1 MILLTVASTRK
12 RTEECWDW
20 SDFMTEASKRRL
32 RLGMV
37 GGGEGAFIGEVHR
50 FAARLD
56 DHYELVAGA
65 LSSQSDKA
73 ERSAQALGI
82 TRSYVDF
89 EEMARQESEREDG
102 IEVVSIVT
110 PNHLHAPVAMAF
122 LKRGIHVICD
132 KPLTA
137 TLEEAEALYQAAEA
151 SQAQFLLTH
160 NYSAYPMVREARA
173 MVKAGKLGNIR
184 SIQVEYV
191 QDWLTEPLEQTG
203 NKQATWRSDPA
214 QSGIAGCMGDI
225 GSHAYQLACFVAN
238 TQAKEVLADLSSWG
252 EGRQLDDEANILM
265 RFKNGAKGSLWASQV
280 APGNENAL
288 SLRIYGDKAGI
299 EWRQES
305 PNELIY
311 SVLGEP
317 SQRLRRGNSY
327 LSDAAASV
335 SRIPSGHPE
344 GYLEAF
350 ANLYR
355 EFAEQLFT
363 STPNSNLPTLATGLH
378 GMRFITAT
386 VYSSQNNCLWVPI
399 DG

>member
-1 MILLTVASTRK
+1 MIGQEK
-12 RTEECWDW
+12 N
-20 SDFMTEASKRRL
+20 SKRRL

-65 LSSQSDKA
+65 LSSQHDKA
-73 ERSAQALGI
+73 ERSAKALGMA
-82 TRSYVDF
+82 RSYVDF
-89 EEMARQESEREDG
+89 EAMAQQESEREDG

-122 LKRGIHVICD
+122 LQRDIHVICD

-137 TLEEAEALYQAAEA
+137 TLAEAKALSQVAEA

-173 MVKAGKLGNIR
+173 MVKEGKLGNIR
-184 SIQVEYV
+184 SIQVEYA
-191 QDWLTEPLEQTG
+191 QDWLTHSLEQTG
-203 NKQATWRSDPA
+203 NKQAVWRSDPA
-214 QSGIAGCMGDI
+214 QAGLAGCVGDI

-238 TQAKEVLADLSSWG
+238 TQAKEVLADLSCWG
-252 EGRQLDDEANILM
+252 EGRLLDDEANILL
-265 RFKNGAKGSLWASQV
+265 RFENGAKGHLWASQV

-288 SLRIYGDKAGI
+288 TLRIYGDKAGI
-299 EWRQES
+299 EWHQES

-317 SQRLRRGNSY
+317 SQRLRRGNGY
-327 LSDAAASV
+327 LSDAASSV

-350 ANLYR
+350 ANLYC
-355 EFAEQLFT
+355 EFAEQLLT
-363 STPNSNLPTLATGLH
+363 ATTNPHLPTLATGLH
-378 GMRFITAT
+378 GMRFITAS
-386 VYSSQNNCLWVPI
+386 VYSSQNNGLWVPL
-399 DG
+399 GH

>member
-1 MILLTVASTRK
+1 MVEVT
-12 RTEECWDW
+12 
-20 SDFMTEASKRRL
+20 KRRL

-65 LSSQSDKA
+65 LSSQLDKA
-73 ERSAQALGI
+73 ERSANALGI
-82 TRSYVDF
+82 TRSYMDF
-89 EEMARQESEREDG
+89 EEMARKESEREDG
-102 IEVVSIVT
+102 IDVVSIVT

-132 KPLTA
+132 KPLTG
-137 TLEEAEALYQAAEA
+137 TLEEAEALYQVAEA
-151 SQAQFLLTH
+151 SQAEFLLTH

-173 MVKAGKLGNIR
+173 MVKGGKLGNIR

-191 QDWLTEPLEQTG
+191 QDWLTHSLEQTG
-203 NKQATWRSDPA
+203 NKQAVWRSDPA
-214 QSGIAGCMGDI
+214 QAGLAGCVGDI
-225 GSHAYQLACFVAN
+225 GSHAYQLACFVGN
-238 TQAKEVLADLSSWG
+238 TQGKEVLADLSSWV
-252 EGRQLDDEANILM
+252 EGRVLDDDANILL
-265 RFKNGAKGSLWASQV
+265 RYENGAKGHLWASQV

-299 EWRQES
+299 EWHQES
-305 PNELIY
+305 PNELTY

-317 SQRLRRGNSY
+317 SQQLRRGNSY
-327 LSDAAASV
+327 LSEAAASV

-355 EFAEQLFT
+355 EFAVQLLT
-363 STPNSNLPTLATGLH
+363 STSNPNLPSLATGLH
-378 GMRFITAT
+378 GMRFIAAC
-386 VYSSQNNCLWVPI
+386 VYSSQKNCLWIPLTDEVLVAV
-399 DG
+399 

>member
-1 MILLTVASTRK
+1 MAIEQENT
-12 RTEECWDW
+12 
-20 SDFMTEASKRRL
+20 SKRRL

-65 LSSQSDKA
+65 LSSQQEKSD
-73 ERSAQALGI
+73 RSAKALGI
-82 TRSYVDF
+82 ARSYVDF

-110 PNHLHAPVAMAF
+110 PNHLHASIAEAF
-122 LKRGIHVICD
+122 LAKGIHVICD

-137 TLEEAEALYQAAEA
+137 TLDQAEELLAKAKHY
-151 SQAQFLLTH
+151 QAQFLLTH

-173 MVKAGKLGNIR
+173 MVKSGMLGDIR
-184 SIQVEYV
+184 SIQVEYA
-191 QDWLTEPLEQTG
+191 QDWLTEPLEREG
-203 NKQATWRSDPA
+203 NKQAAWRSDPS
-214 QSGIAGCMGDI
+214 QSGIAGCVGDI
-225 GSHAYQLACFVAN
+225 GSHAYQLACFVAD

-252 EGRQLDDEANILM
+252 KGRQLDDEANILI
-265 RFKNGAKGSLWASQV
+265 RFNNGAKGHLWASQV
-280 APGNENAL
+280 APGNENGL
-288 SLRIYGDKAGI
+288 RLRIYGDKAGL
-299 EWRQES
+299 EWSQES
-305 PNELIY
+305 PNELVF
-311 SVLGEP
+311 SPVGLP
-317 SQRLRRGNSY
+317 CQSLRRGNAY
-327 LSDAAASV
+327 LSKAAASA

-355 EFAEQLFT
+355 EFAEQLLA
-363 STPNSNLPTLATGLH
+363 STPNSDLPTLATGLH
-378 GMRFITAT
+378 GMRFITAS
-386 VYSSQNNCLWVPI
+386 VYSSQNNNLWVPV

>member
-1 MILLTVASTRK
+1 MSEIT
-12 RTEECWDW
+12 
-20 SDFMTEASKRRL
+20 KRRL

-65 LSSQSDKA
+65 LSSQHDKA
-73 ERSAQALGI
+73 ERSAKALGI
-82 TRSYVDF
+82 ARSYVDF
-89 EEMARQESEREDG
+89 EAMAQQESEREDG

-122 LKRGIHVICD
+122 LKKGIHVICD

-137 TLEEAEALYQAAEA
+137 TLAEAKTLSQVAEE

-173 MVKAGKLGNIR
+173 MVKEGKLGNIR
-184 SIQVEYV
+184 SIQVEYA
-191 QDWLTEPLEQTG
+191 QDWLTHSLEQTG
-203 NKQATWRSDPA
+203 NKQAVWRSDPA
-214 QSGIAGCMGDI
+214 QAGLAGCVGDI

-238 TQAKEVLADLSSWG
+238 TQAKEVLADLSSWVD
-252 EGRQLDDEANILM
+252 GRLLDDEANILL
-265 RFKNGAKGSLWASQV
+265 RFENGAKGHLWASQV

-288 SLRIYGDKAGI
+288 TLRIYGDQAGI
-299 EWRQES
+299 EWHQET

-317 SQRLRRGNSY
+317 SQRLRRGNGY

-350 ANLYR
+350 ANLYC
-355 EFAEQLFT
+355 EFAEQLLT
-363 STPNSNLPTLATGLH
+363 ATTNPDLPTLATGLH
-378 GMRFITAT
+378 GMRFITAS
-386 VYSSQNNCLWVPI
+386 VYSSQNNGLWVPI
-399 DG
+399 GH

>member
-1 MILLTVASTRK
+1 
-12 RTEECWDW
+12 
-20 SDFMTEASKRRL
+20 MTEASKRRL

-56 DHYELVAGA
+56 DHYELVAGV

-327 LSDAAASV
+327 LSDAATSV

-350 ANLYR
+350 ANLYA
-355 EFAEQLFT
+355 EFAEQLLS
-363 STPNSNLPTLATGLH
+363 STFNPDLPTLATGLH
-378 GMRFITAT
+378 GMRFISAS
-386 VYSSQNNCLWVPI
+386 VLSSQRNGQWVSLEH
-399 DG
+399 

>member
-1 MILLTVASTRK
+1 
-12 RTEECWDW
+12 
-20 SDFMTEASKRRL
+20 MTEAKKRRL

-56 DHYELVAGA
+56 DHYELVAGG
-65 LSSQSDKA
+65 LSSQQEKA
-73 ERSAQALGI
+73 ERSAKALGLA
-82 TRSYVDF
+82 RSYVDF
-89 EEMARQESEREDG
+89 EVMAREESEREDG

-110 PNHLHAPVAMAF
+110 PNHLHAAVAMAF

-137 TLEEAEALYQAAEA
+137 TLEQAKALYQAAED

-173 MVKAGKLGNIR
+173 MVKSGKLGNIR
-184 SIQVEYV
+184 SVQVEYA

-203 NKQATWRSDPA
+203 NKQAAWRADPA

-225 GSHAYQLACFVAN
+225 GSHAYQLACFVTDTKAE
-238 TQAKEVLADLSSWG
+238 KVLADLSSWG
-252 EGRQLDDEANILM
+252 EGRQLDDEANILI
-265 RFKNGAKGSLWASQV
+265 RFCNGAKGHLWASQV

-288 SLRIYGDKAGI
+288 RLRVYGEKAGL
-299 EWRQES
+299 EWSQES
-305 PNELIY
+305 PNELIF
-311 SVLGEP
+311 SPIGLP
-317 SQRLRRGNSY
+317 RQSLRRGNSY
-327 LSDAAASV
+327 LSDAAANT
-335 SRIPSGHPE
+335 SRIPAGHPE

-355 EFAEQLFT
+355 EFAQQLIDDT
-363 STPNSNLPTLATGLH
+363 RSDDLPSLSDGLH
-378 GMRFITAT
+378 GMRFIAAS
-386 VYSSQNNCLWVPI
+386 VSSSQNNSLWVSLS
-399 DG
+399 D

>member
-1 MILLTVASTRK
+1 
-12 RTEECWDW
+12 
-20 SDFMTEASKRRL
+20 MTEASKRRL

-65 LSSQSDKA
+65 LSSQQEKA
-73 ERSAQALGI
+73 ERSASALGLA
-82 TRSYVDF
+82 RSYVDF
-89 EEMARQESEREDG
+89 DDMARQESEREDG

-110 PNHLHAPVAMAF
+110 PNHLHAAVAMAF

-137 TLEEAEALYQAAEA
+137 TLEQAKALYQAAED

-173 MVKAGKLGNIR
+173 MVKASKLGNIR
-184 SIQVEYV
+184 SIQVEYA

-203 NKQATWRSDPA
+203 NKQAMWRSDPA

-225 GSHAYQLACFVAN
+225 GSHAYQLACFVAD
-238 TQAKEVLADLSSWG
+238 TKAETVLADLSRWG

-265 RFKNGAKGSLWASQV
+265 RFNNGAKGHLWASQV

-288 SLRIYGDKAGI
+288 RLRVYGEKAGL
-299 EWRQES
+299 EWSQES
-305 PNELIY
+305 PNELIF
-311 SVLGEP
+311 SPIGLP
-317 SQRLRRGNSY
+317 RQSLRRGNSY
-327 LSDAAASV
+327 LSDAAANT
-335 SRIPSGHPE
+335 SRIPAGHPE

-355 EFAEQLFT
+355 EFAQQLIDDT
-363 STPNSNLPTLATGLH
+363 RSDDLPSLSDGLH
-378 GMRFITAT
+378 GMRFITAS
-386 VYSSQNNCLWVPI
+386 VHSSQNNGVWTPLT
-399 DG
+399 D

>member
-1 MILLTVASTRK
+1 
-12 RTEECWDW
+12 
-20 SDFMTEASKRRL
+20 MTEASKRRL

-65 LSSQSDKA
+65 LSSQQEKA
-73 ERSAQALGI
+73 ERSASALGLA
-82 TRSYVDF
+82 RSYVDF
-89 EEMARQESEREDG
+89 DDMSRQESEREDG

-110 PNHLHAPVAMAF
+110 PNHLHAAVAIAF

-137 TLEEAEALYQAAEA
+137 TLEQAKALYQAAED

-184 SIQVEYV
+184 SIQVEYA

-203 NKQATWRSDPA
+203 NKQAMWRSDPA

-225 GSHAYQLACFVAN
+225 GSHAYQLACFVAD
-238 TQAKEVLADLSSWG
+238 TKAETVLADLSRWG

-265 RFKNGAKGSLWASQV
+265 RFNNGAKGHLWASQV

-288 SLRIYGDKAGI
+288 RLRVYGEKAGL
-299 EWRQES
+299 EWSQES
-305 PNELIY
+305 PNELIF
-311 SVLGEP
+311 SPIGFP
-317 SQRLRRGNSY
+317 RQSLRRGNSY
-327 LSDAAASV
+327 LSDAAANT
-335 SRIPSGHPE
+335 SRIPAGHPE

-355 EFAEQLFT
+355 EFAQQLIDDT
-363 STPNSNLPTLATGLH
+363 RSDDLPSLSDGLH
-378 GMRFITAT
+378 GMRFIAAS
-386 VYSSQNNCLWVPI
+386 VHSSQNNGVWTPLT
-399 DG
+399 D

>member
-1 MILLTVASTRK
+1 
-12 RTEECWDW
+12 
-20 SDFMTEASKRRL
+20 MTEARKRRL

-73 ERSAQALGI
+73 ERSAQVLGLA
-82 TRSYVDF
+82 RSYVDF
-89 EEMARQESEREDG
+89 EQMAQQESERSDG

-110 PNHLHAPVAMAF
+110 PNHLHAPVAMSF

-173 MVKAGKLGNIR
+173 MVKAGKIGKIR

-191 QDWLTEPLEQTG
+191 QDWLTHSLEQTG
-203 NKQATWRSDPA
+203 NKQAAWRSDPSQA
-214 QSGIAGCMGDI
+214 GIAGCMGDI
-225 GSHAYQLACFVAN
+225 GSHAYQLACFVGN
-238 TQAKEVLADLSSWG
+238 TQAKEILADLSSWG
-252 EGRQLDDEANILM
+252 EGRALDDDANILL
-265 RFKNGAKGSLWASQV
+265 RYENGAKGHLWASQV

-288 SLRIYGDKAGI
+288 SLRIFGDKAGI
-299 EWRQES
+299 EWHQES

-317 SQRLRRGNSY
+317 SQRLRRGNGY
-327 LSDAAASV
+327 LSEAASSV

-355 EFAEQLFT
+355 EFAEQLLS
-363 STPNSNLPTLATGLH
+363 STFNPDLPTLATGLY
-378 GMRFITAT
+378 GMRFISAS
-386 VYSSQNNCLWVPI
+386 VVSSQRNGQWVSL
-399 DG
+399 

>member
-1 MILLTVASTRK
+1 MA
-12 RTEECWDW
+12 
-20 SDFMTEASKRRL
+20 EASKRRL

-65 LSSQSDKA
+65 LSSQQEKA
-73 ERSAQALGI
+73 ERSAKELGLA
-82 TRSYVDF
+82 RSYVDF

-137 TLEEAEALYQAAEA
+137 TLEQAKALYQAAED

-191 QDWLTEPLEQTG
+191 QDWLTEPLEKTG
-203 NKQATWRSDPA
+203 NKQATWRSDPE

-225 GSHAYQLACFVAN
+225 GSHAYQLACFVGN
-238 TQAKEVLADLSSWG
+238 TQGKEVLADLSSWV
-252 EGRQLDDEANILM
+252 EGRALDDDANILL
-265 RFKNGAKGSLWASQV
+265 RYENGAKGHLWASQV

-299 EWRQES
+299 EWHQES

-327 LSDAAASV
+327 LSEAATLV

-350 ANLYR
+350 ANLYS
-355 EFAEQLFT
+355 EFAEQLLT
-363 STPNSNLPTLATGLH
+363 SIPNPDLPTPATGLH

-386 VYSSQNNCLWVPI
+386 VYSSQNNGLWVPLI
-399 DG
+399 D

>member
-1 MILLTVASTRK
+1 
-12 RTEECWDW
+12 
-20 SDFMTEASKRRL
+20 
-32 RLGMV
+32 MV

-56 DHYELVAGA
+56 DCYELVAGA
-65 LSSQSDKA
+65 LSSQPEKA
-73 ERSAQALGI
+73 KRSADALGI
-82 TRSYVDF
+82 ARHYSDF
-89 EEMARQESEREDG
+89 EAMAEAESKREDG

-137 TLEEAEALYQAAEA
+137 TLAEAKALYQVAEA

-173 MVKAGKLGNIR
+173 MVKGGQLGRIR
-184 SIQVEYV
+184 SIQVEYA
-191 QDWLTEPLEQTG
+191 QDWLTHSLEQTG
-203 NKQATWRSDPA
+203 NKQASWRADPA
-214 QSGIAGCMGDI
+214 QAGLAGCVGDI
-225 GSHAYQLACFVAN
+225 GSHAYQLACFVGN
-238 TQAKEVLADLSSWG
+238 TQAKEVLADLSSWV
-252 EGRQLDDEANILM
+252 EGRALDDEANILL
-265 RFKNGAKGSLWASQV
+265 RFENGAKGHLWASQV

-288 SLRIYGDKAGI
+288 SLRIYGDKAGL
-299 EWRQES
+299 EWHQEA

-317 SQRLRRGNSY
+317 SQRLRRGNGY
-327 LSDAAASV
+327 LSEAAMSV
-335 SRIPSGHPE
+335 SRIPAGHPE

-355 EFAEQLFT
+355 EFAAQLLL
-363 STPNSNLPTLATGLH
+363 STHHSDLPTLSTGLH
-378 GMRFITAT
+378 GMRFITAS
-386 VYSSQNNCLWVPI
+386 VYSSQNNSLWVTV